1 MGVQTGTK
9 VVFTNFDVPKTVEKG
24 AGQLVVVANG
34 IQSKSVNVT
43 IK

>member
-9 VVFTNFDVPKTVEKG
+9 VVFTNFDVPKTVETG
-24 AGQLVVVANG
+24 AGQLVVVADG
-34 IQSKSVNVT
+34 IASKPVTVT